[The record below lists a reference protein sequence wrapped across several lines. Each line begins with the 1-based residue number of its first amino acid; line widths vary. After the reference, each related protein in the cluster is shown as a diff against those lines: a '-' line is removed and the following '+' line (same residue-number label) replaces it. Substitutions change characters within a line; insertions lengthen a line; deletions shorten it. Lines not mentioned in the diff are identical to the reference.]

1 MFCKYKAIIEVRN
14 VLKNV
19 NFVMFTSG
27 KFVSFGK

>member
-1 MFCKYKAIIEVRN
+1 MQGNHRGEK